1 MPRVWLRFSSS
12 EKLRGRVYI
21 SKNRRLCQCCATA
34 RYVKGSCRIVVSTP
48 RCGRG
53 NLGSTP
59 SGIIFCPAMWS
70 T

>member
-12 EKLRGRVYI
+12 EKLRERVYI
-21 SKNRRLCQCCATA
+21 SKNRRLRHCCATA